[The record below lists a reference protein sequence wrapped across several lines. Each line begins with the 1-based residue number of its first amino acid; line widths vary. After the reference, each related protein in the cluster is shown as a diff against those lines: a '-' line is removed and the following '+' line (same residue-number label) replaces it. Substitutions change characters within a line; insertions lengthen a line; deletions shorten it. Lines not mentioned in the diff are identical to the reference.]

1 MESFKAP
8 TATPLVLIVLLGALC
23 SASAQFAPIRK
34 MPFAEHHERY
44 DNPPAPP
51 RKAETSPRMISRL
64 GVFTSYQVNV
74 DSNGQNIVGDAAN
87 ECVISVTRQMATK

>member
-1 MESFKAP
+1 
-8 TATPLVLIVLLGALC
+8 
-23 SASAQFAPIRK
+23 
-34 MPFAEHHERY
+34 MPFAEHDERY

-87 ECVISVTRQMATK
+87 ECVISVEPDRWQQNDHRLEAVQRCYLELSGRVAGVILQTLA